1 MLRKDSAM
9 INYIKKINPNTT
21 TIGIVTLSRTEY
33 GEDNII
39 VAGFSTQLKAPLSCT
54 NRFKSTTNNLED
66 PINIINHAL
75 DQQGQPNPDFVPIK
89 QLRVVKN
96 NLLCKVEQKDILRL
110 DPDKLFYNI
119 VMVNRK
125 VINNISIVYN

>member
-1 MLRKDSAM
+1 M

-21 TIGIVTLSRTEY
+21 AVGIVTLSRTEY

-39 VAGFSTQLKAPLSCT
+39 VAGFSTQLKVPLSCT
-54 NRFKSTTNNLED
+54 NSFKSTTNDLED
-66 PINIINHAL
+66 PIDIINHAL

-96 NLLCKVEQKDILRL
+96 NLLCKVRQKDILSL
-110 DPDKLFYNI
+110 DPDRLFYDI

-125 VINNISIVYN
+125 VINNINIEYSLRKEC

>member
-1 MLRKDSAM
+1 M

-21 TIGIVTLSRTEY
+21 AIGIVTLSRTEY

-39 VAGFSTQLKAPLSCT
+39 VAGFSTQLKVPSSC
-54 NRFKSTTNNLED
+54 NNLED

-125 VINNISIVYN
+125 VINNINIAYSLRKEC

>member
-1 MLRKDSAM
+1 M

-21 TIGIVTLSRTEY
+21 AVGIVTLSRTEY

-39 VAGFSTQLKAPLSCT
+39 VAGFSTQLKVPLSCT
-54 NRFKSTTNNLED
+54 NSFKSTTNDLEN
-66 PINIINHAL
+66 PIDIINHAL
-75 DQQGQPNPDFVPIK
+75 DQQSQPNPDFVPIK

-96 NLLCKVEQKDILRL
+96 NLLCKVKQKEILSL
-110 DPDKLFYNI
+110 DPDKLFYDI

-125 VINNISIVYN
+125 VINNISIEYSLRKEC

>member
-1 MLRKDSAM
+1 M

-21 TIGIVTLSRTEY
+21 AVGIVTLSRTEY

-39 VAGFSTQLKAPLSCT
+39 VAGFSTQLKVPLSCT
-54 NRFKSTTNNLED
+54 NNFKNTTNNLED
-66 PINIINHAL
+66 PIDIINYAL

-96 NLLCKVEQKDILRL
+96 NLLCKVGQKEILSL
-110 DPDKLFYNI
+110 DPDKLFYDI

-125 VINNISIVYN
+125 VINNISIEYSLRKKC

>member
-1 MLRKDSAM
+1 M

-21 TIGIVTLSRTEY
+21 AVGIVTLSRTEY

-39 VAGFSTQLKAPLSCT
+39 VAGFSTQLKVPSSCT
-54 NRFKSTTNNLED
+54 NSFKSTANDLED
-66 PINIINHAL
+66 PIDIINHAL
-75 DQQGQPNPDFVPIK
+75 DQRGQPNPDFVPIK

-96 NLLCKVEQKDILRL
+96 NLLCKVGQKDILSL
-110 DPDKLFYNI
+110 DPDKLFYDI

-125 VINNISIVYN
+125 VINNISIEYSLRKEG

>member
-1 MLRKDSAM
+1 M

-21 TIGIVTLSRTEY
+21 AIGVVNLSRTEY

-39 VAGFSTQLKAPLSCT
+39 IAGFSTQLKVPLSHT
-54 NRFKSTTNNLED
+54 NRFTSTTNNLED
-66 PINIINHAL
+66 PIDIINHAL

-89 QLRVVKN
+89 QLRIVKN
-96 NLLCKVEQKDILRL
+96 NLLCKVEQKDILSL

-125 VINNISIVYN
+125 VINNISIQYSLRKEC

>member
-1 MLRKDSAM
+1 M

-21 TIGIVTLSRTEY
+21 AVGIVTLSRTEY

-39 VAGFSTQLKAPLSCT
+39 VAGFSTQLKVPLSCT
-54 NRFKSTTNNLED
+54 NSFKNTTNNLED
-66 PINIINHAL
+66 PIDIINHAL
-75 DQQGQPNPDFVPIK
+75 DQQDQPNPDFVPIK

-96 NLLCKVEQKDILRL
+96 NLLCKVEQKEILNL
-110 DPDKLFYNI
+110 DPDKLFYDI

-125 VINNISIVYN
+125 VINNINIEYLLRKEC

>member
-1 MLRKDSAM
+1 M

-21 TIGIVTLSRTEY
+21 AVGIVTLSRTEY

-39 VAGFSTQLKAPLSCT
+39 VAGFSTQLKVPLSCT
-54 NRFKSTTNNLED
+54 NKFKSTTNNLED
-66 PINIINHAL
+66 PIDIINHAL
-75 DQQGQPNPDFVPIK
+75 DQQGQLNPDFVPIK

-96 NLLCKVEQKDILRL
+96 NLLCKVEQKEILSL
-110 DPDKLFYNI
+110 DPDKLFYDI

-125 VINNISIVYN
+125 VINNISIEYSLRKEC

>member
-1 MLRKDSAM
+1 M

-21 TIGIVTLSRTEY
+21 AVGIVTLSRAEY

-39 VAGFSTQLKAPLSCT
+39 VAGFSTQLKVPLSCT
-54 NRFKSTTNNLED
+54 NSFKSTTNDLGD
-66 PINIINHAL
+66 PIDIINHAL
-75 DQQGQPNPDFVPIK
+75 DQQSQPNPDFVPIK

-96 NLLCKVEQKDILRL
+96 NLLCKVRQKDILSL
-110 DPDKLFYNI
+110 DPDRLFYDI

-125 VINNISIVYN
+125 VIDNINIEYSLRKEC